1 MRGCWIPL
9 ETFSQG
15 ASGKCWMAL
24 ADTSFSAKI
33 FFFFEAR
40 LNGGIWKLG
49 SSASAWII
57 CLKGD
62 RDLGDTALT
71 KGQLKGSEVPA
82 SLLILEK

>member
-1 MRGCWIPL
+1 MGVGSLWRH
-9 ETFSQG
+9 
-15 ASGKCWMAL
+15 
-24 ADTSFSAKI
+24 SAKEHQANVGWLWQTHLLVQSF

-49 SSASAWII
+49 SSAAAWIV